1 MSSAPMSG
9 DPGLQRATD
18 PVWMTEA
25 LGASGAA
32 AGAKVTEVTVEGWI
46 GTGQAARNARLS
58 LGWDDPDGRPATV
71 VVKLPS
77 LDPTTRATLF
87 ATGSYVKEWL
97 FYDQLS
103 DTVSVRVPHCHAALW
118 LPEHE
123 DFVLL
128 MEDMCDS
135 TQGDQLAGLDA
146 DAVAATLA
154 ELAGLHAPRFAD
166 PSLEKVLAVEGNPA
180 PSMADAGPLV
190 AEFYQQSVDGFLDRL
205 GERLDGE
212 VVGVIRDF
220 GPVIEA
226 WLGKS
231 RMPRTLSHN
240 DCRADNLLFGT
251 EPGAPGVVVVDWQT
265 LGLAPTA
272 TDVAY
277 LVATSFPDRGE
288 RGDTE
293 AQLVGEYRQRMAAAG
308 VQIDTE
314 ELWRDYRLCS
324 LYGLVITVI
333 ATVQAEQTN
342 RGDAMFAAMA
352 ERIAWQALDLE
363 ALSLVT

>member
-1 MSSAPMSG
+1 MRT
-9 DPGLQRATD
+9 DPGLERATD
-18 PVWMTEA
+18 PAWMTEA

-32 AGAKVTEVTVEGWI
+32 AGSRVTDVSVEGWI
-46 GTGQAARNARLS
+46 GTGQAARNARLA
-58 LGWDDPDGRPATV
+58 LVWEDPDGRPSTV

-77 LDPTTRATLF
+77 LDPTTRSTLF

-97 FYDQLS
+97 FYDQLADS
-103 DTVSVRVPHCHAALW
+103 LSVRVPHCHAAVW
-118 LPEHE
+118 MPEHE

-135 TQGDQLAGLDA
+135 TQGDQIAGLTP
-146 DAVAATLA
+146 DAVAATLG
-154 ELAGLHAPRFAD
+154 ELVGLHAPRFAD
-166 PSLEKVLAVEGNPA
+166 ASLEEVLAVEGNPA

-205 GERLDGE
+205 GERLDGD
-212 VVGVIRDF
+212 VVGLIRDF
-220 GPVIEA
+220 GPAIEP
-226 WLGKS
+226 WLGAS

-240 DCRADNLLFGT
+240 DCRADNLLFAAA
-251 EPGAPGVVVVDWQT
+251 PSAPGVVVVDWQT

-272 TDVAY
+272 TDLAY
-277 LVATSFPDRGE
+277 LVATSFADRGE

-293 AQLVGEYRQRMAAAG
+293 AALVGEYRQRMVAAG
-308 VQIDTE
+308 VRIDAD

-333 ATVQAEQTN
+333 ATVQAEQTE

-363 ALSLVT
+363 ALSLVD